1 MSRQQKESAMRDQ
14 IQQFTKNATDNYTE
28 TNDRVLDAVVD
39 TNRRVVDFA
48 VKTADQMVDRLDQVE
63 QLPELNFA
71 DKVPTPAETGA
82 RYLEFVERAV
92 ELNREYT
99 QRVVDGILEGE
110 TVAPVA
116 EKPVA
121 KKAPAKKA
129 AKKTPARKPA
139 AKKAPA
145 AKAATTE

>member
-1 MSRQQKESAMRDQ
+1 MRDE
-14 IQQFTKNATDNYTE
+14 IQKFTKNATDNYTE

-39 TNRRVVDFA
+39 TNRKAVDFA
-48 VKTADQMVDRLDQVE
+48 VKTADQVTERIE
-63 QLPELNFA
+63 QIDDLPEFKLA

-92 ELNREYT
+92 EMNREFT
-99 QRVVDGILEGE
+99 QRIVERLLEIDA
-110 TVAPVA
+110 VAPAV

-129 AKKTPARKPA
+129 AKKPAAKKPEAKKPA
-139 AKKAPA
+139 AKKAPVSKTA
-145 AKAATTE
+145 AAS